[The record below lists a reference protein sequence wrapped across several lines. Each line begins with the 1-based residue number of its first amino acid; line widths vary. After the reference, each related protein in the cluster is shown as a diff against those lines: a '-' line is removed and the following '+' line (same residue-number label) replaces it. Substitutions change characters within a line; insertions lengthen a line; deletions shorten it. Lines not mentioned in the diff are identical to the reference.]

1 MSNELELSFNNV
13 FKIVITAIFMG
24 LISDRFG
31 RKTIIIWMS
40 LVHIAASFLT
50 SFSTTYLMF
59 VGTRFFVGGSIHA
72 VWSAYFVLMLELIP
86 ASNRSFCGGFMNFTW
101 NIGSLLMTL
110 CAYFIRSW
118 NNLQL
123 TFAGKVDS
131 IFEGF

>member
-1 MSNELELSFNNV
+1 
-13 FKIVITAIFMG
+13 MG

-50 SFSTTYLMF
+50 SFSTTYPMF

>member
-1 MSNELELSFNNV
+1 
-13 FKIVITAIFMG
+13 MG

-31 RKTIIIWMS
+31 RKTIVIWMS
-40 LVHIAASFLT
+40 LVHIGASFLT
-50 SFSTTYLMF
+50 SFSTTYPMF